1 MDFYCMIDNNNL
13 VSKCFFNFFLDYLI
27 MCVIN
32 IFFIDKYIYCLVSLI
47 YI

>member
-13 VSKCFFNFFLDYLI
+13 VSKCYFFFLDYLI

-32 IFFIDKYIYCLVSLI
+32 IFFIDKYIYCLV
-47 YI
+47 